1 MKPVQGSPI
10 LMGSFLPRRMKPL
23 LILDQLTPEEMG
35 LQLPLSIRAGESLSS
50 LIRGILDL
58 GMFRDMELRAVII
71 MGM

>member
-1 MKPVQGSPI
+1 MKQVQGSPI

-35 LQLPLSIRAGESLSS
+35 LQLPLSIRVGGSLSS
-50 LIRGILDL
+50 LIKGILDL
-58 GMFRDMELRAVII
+58 GMFRGMESRAVII